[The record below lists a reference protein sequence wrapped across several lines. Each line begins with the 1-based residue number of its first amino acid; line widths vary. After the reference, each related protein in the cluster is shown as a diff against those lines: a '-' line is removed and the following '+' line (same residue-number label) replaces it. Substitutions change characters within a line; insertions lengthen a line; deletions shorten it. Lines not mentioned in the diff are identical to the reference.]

1 MQRLSGTFVR
11 TITKPGRYGDG
22 GRGSLGLALL
32 VKPRT
37 TDRVP
42 KSWVQRVWINGRST
56 NMGLGPYPLVTL
68 AQARDLAIE
77 NARALRAGID
87 PQADRKR
94 RAAIPTFTE
103 AAERVI
109 ALYAESWKSGSR
121 TARIWRSRLADYAY
135 PTIGRIRVNELTTAH
150 VLDVLAPMWA
160 TRRETA
166 RKVRQYLNAVMAW
179 AVAHGYRQDNPAAA
193 DVISAAMPR
202 AGNTT
207 QHHRALAY
215 ADVPAALSTLRA
227 SDAYEST
234 KDALEFLVLT
244 ATRSGEVRGA
254 AWTEVDLDAAT
265 WTIPGPR
272 MKTGR
277 EHRVPL
283 SRAALEVLGR
293 AREYTDTSGLVF
305 PSVRGRTLSDNTL
318 SKLLRENEVP
328 CVPHGFRS
336 TFRVW
341 AAECSSAPREIA
353 EMALAHIEGSAAEL
367 AYRRTDY
374 FEARRSLMEEW
385 AKACRVVSR
394 QLV

>member
-1 MQRLSGTFVR
+1 MPRLSGAFVR
-11 TITKPGRYGDG
+11 TVTKPGRYGDG
-22 GRGSLGLALL
+22 GRGSHGLALL
-32 VKPRT
+32 VKPTT

-42 KSWVQRVWINGRST
+42 KSWVQRIRVNGRST
-56 NMGLGPYPLVTL
+56 NIGLGPYPLVTL
-68 AQARDLAIE
+68 AQAREVAIE
-77 NARALRAGID
+77 NTRAVRTGAD

-94 RAAIPTFTE
+94 KTTIPTFAE

-109 ALYAESWKSGSR
+109 ALYSESWKDGSR
-121 TARIWRSRLADYAY
+121 TARIWRSRLAEYVY
-135 PTIGRIRVNELTTAH
+135 PAVGRFRIDELTTAH
-150 VLDVLAPMWA
+150 VLNVLTPIWA

-179 AVAHGYRQDNPAAA
+179 AVAQGYREDNPAAA

-202 AGNTT
+202 AGNVT
-207 QHHRALAY
+207 QHHRALGY
-215 ADVPAALSTLRA
+215 TDVPAALAGVQA
-227 SDAYEST
+227 SNAYAST
-234 KDALEFLVLT
+234 KDALAFLVLT
-244 ATRSGEVRGA
+244 AARSGEVRGA
-254 AWTEVDLDAAT
+254 TWTEIDLDTAT
-265 WTIPGPR
+265 WTIPGAR

-283 SRAALEVLGR
+283 SSAALEVLHRAHEYADSSGLLFPSIRGR
-293 AREYTDTSGLVF
+293 A
-305 PSVRGRTLSDNTL
+305 LSDNTL
-318 SKLLRENEVP
+318 SKLLRDNGVL

-353 EMALAHIEGSAAEL
+353 EMALAHVEGSAAEL

-385 AKACRVVSR
+385 AKAC
-394 QLV
+394 QP